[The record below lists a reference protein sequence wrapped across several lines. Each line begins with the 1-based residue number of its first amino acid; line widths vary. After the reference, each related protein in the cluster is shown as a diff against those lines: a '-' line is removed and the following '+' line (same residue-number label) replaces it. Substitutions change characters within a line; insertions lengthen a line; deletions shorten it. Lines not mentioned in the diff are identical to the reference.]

1 MKLPLCAG
9 TEKGR
14 TTWDLCTQPFPAIF
28 FARGCFHDLNPW
40 PPGHKVNTYTS
51 CFQKSRATWL
61 TSGATICLVICVLWS
76 ALFYQNINLCNW
88 RLIFL
93 YVFVREN
100 NNLGYTQHVMI
111 LRSFRESALILI
123 GLNPYCRSIVVFH
136 PQWIHNLHH
145 TWKNNSLHSNVIL
158 SYYYQD
164 TNIC

>member
-9 TEKGR
+9 PEKGR
-14 TTWDLCTQPFPAIF
+14 TTWDLCTQPFPAI

-145 TWKNNSLHSNVIL
+145 TWKK
-158 SYYYQD
+158 
-164 TNIC
+164 